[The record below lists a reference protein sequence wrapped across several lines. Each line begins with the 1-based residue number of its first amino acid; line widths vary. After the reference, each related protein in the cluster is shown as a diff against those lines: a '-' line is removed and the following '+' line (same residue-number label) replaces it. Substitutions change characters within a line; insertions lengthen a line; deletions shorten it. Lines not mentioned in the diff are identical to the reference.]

1 MIKRFIY
8 ILLII
13 SPLMSQEDR
22 WTTTRF
28 EHWWSTT
35 FNSML
40 YREPFKFI
48 PYKIKL
54 GKYYYGGD
62 DYWKQII
69 SKRETNLNA
78 SPFES
83 LSNNNFDYVN
93 DIEYR
98 KGINLEIDFLGYNF
112 FKNLENS
119 IDIILSLGY
128 KLNKPL
134 SKSPNIDDWISDD
147 KSYRYYPVSNTLK
160 LNATFIVHKNESFFS
175 YINYSY
181 GKVRASLFKNSRG
194 ERVIK
199 GEGSSYNI
207 DLGFN
212 IVSKIKNKKFNLLY
226 GFEIGLNELTLDDID
241 IRSRIISINSQDVA
255 LKFTIGIAYGGN
267 RTIGDQAYNYL
278 INSDYIDAID
288 SFNKFKIKYPNH
300 PKVKLANE
308 MIDFSNRK
316 IAYDMLYNGIDSY
329 NKNNIEKAIDWYKQ
343 GLSQA
348 KDPTLI
354 YEIESRQYIIADKL
368 FQNFDFYTES
378 FTIEESIKYIEY
390 IESISSKIINDIKM
404 KKVGL
409 LYDLGEVYLN
419 SNDYD
424 AAYKLY
430 LENRVLYPDYTY
442 IYEAKVNVLISYL
455 IEKVNLDILKK
466 DYISAYKTMK
476 FISSIYPNINKYI
489 EDNIAMLKLE
499 LESQNSDRIN
509 SYILDIINDAKS
521 QFKTLDQSTVIQ
533 IGNSFNKIVKLI
545 GEPIEIK
552 SRRIV
557 EDTYQMST
565 YIINN
570 INYRLFFENNILFD
584 IEKYD

>member
-1 MIKRFIY
+1 
-8 ILLII
+8 
-13 SPLMSQEDR
+13 MSQEDR

>member
-1 MIKRFIY
+1 
-8 ILLII
+8 
-13 SPLMSQEDR
+13 MSQEDR

-430 LENRVLYPDYTY
+430 LENRILYPGYTY

-455 IEKVNLDILKK
+455 IEKANLDILKK

-499 LESQNSDRIN
+499 LESQNADRIN
-509 SYILDIINDAKS
+509 HYILDIINDAKN
-521 QFKTLDQSTVIQ
+521 QFKTLDQSIVIQ

-545 GEPIEIK
+545 GEPVEIK